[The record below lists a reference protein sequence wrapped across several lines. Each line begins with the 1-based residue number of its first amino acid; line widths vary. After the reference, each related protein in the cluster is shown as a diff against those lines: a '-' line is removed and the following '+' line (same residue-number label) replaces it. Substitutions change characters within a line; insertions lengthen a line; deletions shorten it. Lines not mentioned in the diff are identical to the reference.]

1 MSGQKGFDF
10 FFVTTRNVYYICFFF
25 LQFEV
30 SVYASVAQ
38 KMLFTN
44 LIEGIK
50 EEPSEVKPRNKMALV
65 RWKRVDPICQ

>member
-1 MSGQKGFDF
+1 VDKGGLIF
-10 FFVTTRNVYYICFFF
+10 FLSRQEMFTTYVFFF